1 MKRMNLTAIST
12 AFVFFALLASPA
24 TARAQTTQTVQTV
37 SGPTEVHELV
47 LRDGSRLFGSIE
59 RETET
64 DIVFRTQSGAMVTA
78 RRIDVVSLRRV
89 KGRIEEGE
97 FLRTD
102 LHRSRLFFA
111 PTGRSLDKGQVSV
124 GVFEFLAPFVQVG
137 VTDRFSIG
145 GGTPLVFGI
154 DEDYR
159 PFWLTPKFQVVRA
172 DRVQA
177 AVGVLQVLTTGGD
190 TAGIAYGVSTFGNSD
205 NALTVGGGMAY
216 ADDGGRGGIVMI
228 GGEGRVRNNLKLIT
242 ENYIWKGGD
251 GILSGGVR
259 FIGERLS
266 ADLGLAFPIGAG
278 DFFAFPVVSFVYVF

>member
-12 AFVFFALLASPA
+12 AFVFFALLALPA
-24 TARAQTTQTVQTV
+24 TARAQTTQTVQTA

-172 DRVQA
+172 ERVQA

>member
-1 MKRMNLTAIST
+1 MNLTAIST
-12 AFVFFALLASPA
+12 AFVFVALLASPA
-24 TARAQTTQTVQTV
+24 TARAQTTQPVQTV

-64 DIVFRTQSGAMVTA
+64 DIVFRTQSGATVTA

-172 DRVQA
+172 ERVQA

-216 ADDGGRGGIVMI
+216 ADDGERGGIVMI